1 MDKLKKKFGIDWG
14 IGIMTE
20 NPDKFQN
27 KETKYQK
34 RFWVKYDGYW
44 YLTALLPHL
53 HEQNHFIDKVSKAKT
68 KEEFEELLISI
79 IK

>member
-1 MDKLKKKFGIDWG
+1 MDKLEKKFGIDWG
-14 IGIMTE
+14 IGIMTDI
-20 NPDKFQN
+20 PDKFQT
-27 KETKYQK
+27 KETNNQN
-34 RFWVKYDGYW
+34 RFWDKYDGYW

>member
-27 KETKYQK
+27 KETNYQK

-53 HEQNHFIDKVSKAKT
+53 HEQNHFLDKVSKAKT